1 MDFESM
7 SSRGLASSS
16 GSDGSDYTVALVAM
30 VVVALILIVDCL
42 REKLDHAV
50 QHRPLSHQVVERCY
64 RELTT
69 LGVVEFLIFLVH
81 EIDPDFPI
89 DLEMKFGRVRS
100 RRRADKTHIFF
111 HNSSCLFLLAC
122 ARIVPLLSLSCGVG
136 SAVARCC
143 PRLALLRYL
152 RTKNTAKIWL
162 FLSF

>member
-1 MDFESM
+1 M
-7 SSRGLASSS
+7 SSRSLASSS

-111 HNSSCLFLLAC
+111 TIHLVCFCSLAPGSCRFCRFHA
-122 ARIVPLLSLSCGVG
+122 ASVLLSRAAVPGWRCSAICGLKT
-136 SAVARCC
+136 
-143 PRLALLRYL
+143 RL
-152 RTKNTAKIWL
+152 KFGFS
-162 FLSF
+162 FLSSFF